1 MPRVRLIVLALLMAL
16 LLTACAL
23 NKMSS
28 APQHGRAELDHA
40 EQDLAKGVKNYE
52 EGDYNAA
59 IGMLQH
65 ALIDGLKNKTDQAR
79 AYKYLAFIHCTS
91 GREKQCSDAFKKA
104 LEANPDFDLEAA
116 ETGHPVWGPVFRNIK
131 NISQYKNGPSVK

>member
-1 MPRVRLIVLALLMAL
+1 MPRIRLVVCGILMAF

-23 NKMSS
+23 PKMGS
-28 APQHGRAELDHA
+28 APQSDHA

-65 ALIDGLKNKTDQAR
+65 ALLDGLKSKADQAR
-79 AYKYLAFIHCTS
+79 AHKYLAFIHCTS
-91 GREKQCSDAFKKA
+91 GHEKLCSDAFKKA
-104 LEANPDFDLEAA
+104 LEVNPNFDLQAA
-116 ETGHPVWGPVFRNIK
+116 EAGHPVWGPIFRNLK
-131 NISQYKNGPSVK
+131 NNSAVK